1 MNRVGIVDYG
11 LCNLDSVARAVE
23 ECGAIPVVTDQPKEL
38 ESVHRLILPGV
49 GAFPDAMKNLR
60 DRGLDQAL
68 RQQVLDRSIPLLGI
82 CLGMQLLATR
92 GQEVQMTP
100 GLDLI
105 AGEVLRLQPN
115 GEDFRIPHVAWNE
128 AHRKKASPLF
138 ASIDDDKDFY
148 FVHSYHLK
156 PDNEED
162 VLARTPYG
170 AGFVSAVQHGIVFG
184 VQFHPEKSQK
194 PGFQLLRNFLSIH
207 S

>member
-11 LCNLDSVARAVE
+11 MCNLDSVARAIE
-23 ECGAIPVVTDQPKEL
+23 ECGAVPVVTDQPKEL

-68 RQQVLDRSIPLLGI
+68 REQVLNRGIPLLGI

-92 GQEVQMTP
+92 GHEVTITP

-105 AGEVLRLQPN
+105 PGEVIRLQPN
-115 GEDFRIPHVAWNE
+115 GEDIRIPHVAWNE
-128 AHRKKASPLF
+128 AHRATASPLF
-138 ASIDDDKDFY
+138 ALIDRDKDFY

-156 PDNEED
+156 PDHESD
-162 VLARTPYG
+162 VLARTHYG
-170 AGFVSAVQHGIVFG
+170 AGFVSAVQRGIVYG

-194 PGFQLLRNFLSIH
+194 PGFQLLRNFLTMH